1 MRFGRGI
8 VAGAGLA
15 LMVGLTSCGDG
26 AQPAGNNAPAQP
38 VVTVTSM
45 TRPLTESPSSLG
57 SVSAPKTPAVMTA
70 VDYVIQ
76 AEECFGDNDRVNA
89 IAAYDKAIALTEVGG
104 NAVQA
109 KIFTARKAAIV
120 RGAKR

>member
-1 MRFGRGI
+1 MMRFGRGI
-8 VAGAGLA
+8 MAGAGLA

-26 AQPAGNNAPAQP
+26 AQPAGGSTPVQAPPQQAAAN
-38 VVTVTSM
+38 
-45 TRPLTESPSSLG
+45 PLSYG
-57 SVSAPKTPAVMTA
+57 SVSAPKKSAVMTA

-76 AEECFGDNDRVNA
+76 AEECFGDNDRANA
-89 IAAYDKAIALTEVGG
+89 IAAYDKAIALTEVEG

-109 KIFTARKAAIV
+109 KIFTVRKAAIA